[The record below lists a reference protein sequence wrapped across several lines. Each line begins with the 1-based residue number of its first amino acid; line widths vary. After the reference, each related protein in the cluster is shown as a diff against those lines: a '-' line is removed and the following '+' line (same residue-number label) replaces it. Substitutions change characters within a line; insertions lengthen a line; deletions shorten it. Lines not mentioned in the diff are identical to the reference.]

1 MPADAITTRT
11 TLFRVYLGLLVLLA
25 LTAVAARLPAGAWSL
40 PTALTIATAKV
51 ALIFYY
57 FMQLRYHRGFVR
69 VFALAGFFWLAL
81 AATLTF
87 ADYLTRP

>member
-1 MPADAITTRT
+1 MSADVVPTRA
-11 TLFRVYLGLLVLLA
+11 TLVRVYLGLLALLA
-25 LTAVAARLPAGAWSL
+25 LTAFAARWPTGAWSL
-40 PTALTIATAKV
+40 PVALAIATAKL

-57 FMQLRYHRGFVR
+57 FMQLRQHRGFVR
-69 VFALAGFFWLAL
+69 IFACAGFFWLAL

>member
-1 MPADAITTRT
+1 MPTDAITTRA
-11 TLFRVYLGLLVLLA
+11 TLVRVYLGLMAFLA
-25 LTAVAARLPAGAWSL
+25 LTAVTARLPAGVWSL
-40 PTALTIATAKV
+40 PTALAIATAKL

-57 FMQLRYHRGFVR
+57 FMQLRHHRGFVR
-69 VFALAGFFWLAL
+69 IFAVAGFFGLAL